1 MYFTDRV
8 QGPFGWFMHHLD
20 RPINR
25 FIMDLISQLLFLTF
39 LLVSVAF
46 QIEKDKKT
54 GIQEGYNLTPITWV
68 ILLWA
73 CASLMRDLYSIGHM
87 VYKKIMLYDRKR
99 LIYDLVMDLLFI
111 LAIIT
116 KVHHIRLQ
124 ILYKCNL
131 HNTYIRI

>member
-1 MYFTDRV
+1 
-8 QGPFGWFMHHLD
+8 MHHLD

-25 FIMDLISQLLFLTF
+25 FILDLISQLLFLTF

-54 GIQEGYNLTPITWV
+54 GIQEGYNLTPIAWV

-87 VYKKIMLYDRKR
+87 LYKKIMLYDRKR

-111 LAIIT
+111 IAIIT
-116 KVHHIRLQ
+116 KVRFDKFMSQ
-124 ILYKCNL
+124 INELTNMAA
-131 HNTYIRI
+131 NF

>member
-1 MYFTDRV
+1 
-8 QGPFGWFMHHLD
+8 MHHLD

-54 GIQEGYNLTPITWV
+54 GIQEGYNLTPIAWV

-116 KVHHIRLQ
+116 KVNLIHHAIYNTPKKYY
-124 ILYKCNL
+124 LY
-131 HNTYIRI
+131 IQ

>member
-1 MYFTDRV
+1 
-8 QGPFGWFMHHLD
+8 MHHLD

-25 FIMDLISQLLFLTF
+25 FILDLISQLLFLTF

-54 GIQEGYNLTPITWV
+54 GIQEGYNLTPIAWV

-87 VYKKIMLYDRKR
+87 LYKKIMLYDRKR

-111 LAIIT
+111 IAIIT
-116 KVHHIRLQ
+116 KVNFEVS
-124 ILYKCNL
+124 YDN
-131 HNTYIRI
+131 